1 MRKFWLPVL
10 MALLALGAFAR
21 GQKDAPVILESDGPQ
36 YVSPNH
42 DGIKDT
48 AVLGFTVKIKLRSL
62 AGYIPKYGIQV
73 IDKDGNVVNE
83 IEGKEQRDISG
94 IEAIG
99 RDYEFFEMRRE
110 IMWDLRGT
118 DGELVPDGEYVVR
131 VWVEDAN
138 RNRSELDIEKFI
150 VDTVAPTVELAFKD
164 GADSLWFSPK
174 GQRKTAEILVNGA
187 EEALWVLQIVDE
199 EDEPVVTKRLSDSA
213 LEEFVWDGCDDNG
226 NFVADGNYAFK
237 VMGEDY
243 AGNKSEPALLAG
255 IRVDNRPTAVTASA
269 EFDGFSP
276 NGDGK
281 RDTLDVKLDY
291 KLSTD
296 FVSWSWRI
304 EKTENPEST
313 DAETAAGEGP
323 QPTMK
328 SGDVVEMDEEPAAV
342 SEEAAADNNSDETAV
357 DAPVAVSGGAE
368 AEPLTDIEEAEEAV
382 EEEPTAAESE
392 EIVALEEE
400 TAEEASVAVEE
411 EAIAGTETEAVSVEE
426 FNAPADPEVLP
437 LVITLNGKDENGN
450 VLEDGWYRFVF
461 SVEYKNGN
469 KEEAFLP
476 FLIDT
481 VAPTVE
487 LKSVANPFVKVE
499 PNSAKGEYF
508 ITLDAKDEG
517 TLEGWDMEILDDKD
531 SVLKMFAGEGD
542 PSRLITWNGEV
553 ADVNEET
560 GVYYIDFTVI
570 DKGGNET
577 IIRRPVVLDILLI
590 ERDGKYYLMVPN
602 IIFGAYQFELDS
614 YGEEQYQ
621 KNLESIDRVIDI
633 YKRYPT
639 YNLVLE
645 GHALNIYD
653 PQTQADENLEEEKIL
668 EPLTVNRAGEVQD
681 ALIERGFDFEKV
693 IVHTFGGK
701 NPIFSIS
708 DENEN
713 WKNRRVEFVMELKPI
728 EELIK
733 MVETETAAEA
743 VDEETAETEAAAEE
757 AVTAAEETESIE
769 AETAAEA
776 VADEET
782 AETEAA
788 AEETVTAAEETES
801 VEAETAAE
809 ATDEEI
815 AETETAA
822 EAVADEETVET
833 EAAVEE
839 TVTAAEE
846 TESAEAETA
855 AEAVADE
862 ETAENE
868 TAAEETVTAAEE
880 TESVEAETAAEAVA
894 DEETAENETAEIS
907 VDEAAAIGDE
917 VPAEPTDDGDLF

>member
-10 MALLALGAFAR
+10 MVLLALGAFAR

-213 LEEFVWDGCDDNG
+213 LKEFIWDGCDDNG

-342 SEEAAADNNSDETAV
+342 SEGAAADNNSDETAV

-368 AEPLTDIEEAEEAV
+368 AEPLTDIEEAEETV
-382 EEEPTAAESE
+382 EELTAAESE

-426 FNAPADPEVLP
+426 FNAPADLEVLP

-653 PQTQADENLEEEKIL
+653 PQTQTDENLEEEKIL

-693 IVHTFGGK
+693 IV
-701 NPIFSIS
+701 IFSIS

-733 MVETETAAEA
+733 MVE
-743 VDEETAETEAAAEE
+743 
-757 AVTAAEETESIE
+757 

-776 VADEET
+776 TDEET

-801 VEAETAAE
+801 VENEAAAEESVTAAEATESVEAETAAE
-809 ATDEEI
+809 AVTDEEI
-815 AETETAA
+815 SET
-822 EAVADEETVET
+822 
-833 EAAVEE
+833 
-839 TVTAAEE
+839 
-846 TESAEAETA
+846 ETA

-868 TAAEETVTAAEE
+868 AAAEETVTAAEE
-880 TESVEAETAAEAVA
+880 SESVEAETAAEAVA
-894 DEETAENETAEIS
+894 DEEIAETEAAEIS

>member
-1 MRKFWLPVL
+1 MRKMLPVF

-83 IEGKEQRDISG
+83 IEGKEKRDISG

-131 VWVEDAN
+131 VWVQDAN

-164 GADSLWFSPK
+164 GGDSVWFSPK
-174 GQRKTAEILVNGA
+174 GERKTAEILVNGA

-199 EDEPVVTKRLSDSA
+199 QDEPVVTKRLSDSA

-226 NFVADGNYAFK
+226 KFVADGNYAFK

-269 EFDGFSP
+269 GFEGFSP

-291 KLSTD
+291 QLNTD
-296 FVSWSWRI
+296 FVSWDWRI
-304 EKTENPEST
+304 EKAEMTEIEAEDSEA
-313 DAETAAGEGP
+313 DAAEGP

-328 SGDVVEMDEEPAAV
+328 SGDIVKMDGEAETG
-342 SEEAAADNNSDETAV
+342 AAAEETAV
-357 DAPVAVSGGAE
+357 DGASDETVGAPVAVSGGE
-368 AEPLTDIEEAEEAV
+368 EPEPSAVIEEEEEEPVEEAAAAGNGETVDDGGEAASGTPEEAV
-382 EEEPTAAESE
+382 TAEEEPTA
-392 EIVALEEE
+392 
-400 TAEEASVAVEE
+400 EEAGD
-411 EAIAGTETEAVSVEE
+411 GTVSVEE
-426 FNAPADPEVLP
+426 FNAPADPEMLP
-437 LVITLNGKDENGN
+437 SVITLNGKDENGG

-469 KEEAFLP
+469 KEEASLP

-517 TLEGWDMEILDDKD
+517 MLEGWDMEILDDKD

-553 ADVNEET
+553 SDVSEES

-577 IIRRPVVLDILLI
+577 VIRRPVVLDILLI

-653 PQTQADENLEEEKIL
+653 PQTQAAENLEEEKIL

-733 MVETETAAEA
+733 MVE
-743 VDEETAETEAAAEE
+743 
-757 AVTAAEETESIE
+757 S
-769 AETAAEA
+769 
-776 VADEET
+776 
-782 AETEAA
+782 
-788 AEETVTAAEETES
+788 
-801 VEAETAAE
+801 
-809 ATDEEI
+809 
-815 AETETAA
+815 ETAA

-846 TESAEAETA
+846 TEAAEAESVAETTGDEAVAAESEVADAKAVTA
-855 AEAVADE
+855 AEGTEAAEAESVAETVGDEAVA
-862 ETAENE
+862 AESE
-868 TAAEETVTAAEE
+868 AAAAETVTAAEE
-880 TESVEAETAAEAVA
+880 TEAAETAGDEAVA
-894 DEETAENETAEIS
+894 AES
-907 VDEAAAIGDE
+907 EAAAEVSDGEAAVTGDE

>member
-1 MRKFWLPVL
+1 MRKMLPVF

-83 IEGKEQRDISG
+83 IEGKEKRDISG

-131 VWVEDAN
+131 VWVQDAN

-164 GADSLWFSPK
+164 GGDSVWFSPK
-174 GQRKTAEILVNGA
+174 GERKTAEILVNGA

-199 EDEPVVTKRLSDSA
+199 QDEPVVTKRLSDSA

-226 NFVADGNYAFK
+226 KFVADGNYAFK

-269 EFDGFSP
+269 GFEGFSP

-291 KLSTD
+291 QLNTD
-296 FVSWSWRI
+296 FVSWDWRI
-304 EKTENPEST
+304 EKAEMTEIEAEDSEA
-313 DAETAAGEGP
+313 DAAEGP

-328 SGDVVEMDEEPAAV
+328 SGDIVKMDGEAETG
-342 SEEAAADNNSDETAV
+342 AAAEETAV
-357 DAPVAVSGGAE
+357 DGASDETVGAPVAVSGGE
-368 AEPLTDIEEAEEAV
+368 EPEPSAVIEEEEEEPVEEAAAAGNGETVDDGGEAASETPEEAV
-382 EEEPTAAESE
+382 TAEEEPTA
-392 EIVALEEE
+392 
-400 TAEEASVAVEE
+400 EEAGD
-411 EAIAGTETEAVSVEE
+411 GTVSVEE
-426 FNAPADPEVLP
+426 FNAPADPEMLP
-437 LVITLNGKDENGN
+437 SVITLNGKDENGG

-469 KEEAFLP
+469 KEEASLP

-517 TLEGWDMEILDDKD
+517 MLEGWDMEILDDKD

-553 ADVNEET
+553 SDVSEES

-577 IIRRPVVLDILLI
+577 VIRRPVVLDILLI

-653 PQTQADENLEEEKIL
+653 PQTQAAENLEEEKIL

-733 MVETETAAEA
+733 MVESETAAES
-743 VDEETAETEAAAEE
+743 AETEAAETAGDETAAAESEAADAE
-757 AVTAAEETESIE
+757 AVTAAEETE
-769 AETAAEA
+769 AAEA
-776 VADEET
+776 ESV
-782 AETEAA
+782 AETTGDEAVAAESEAA
-788 AEETVTAAEETES
+788 AEVS
-801 VEAETAAE
+801 
-809 ATDEEI
+809 DG
-815 AETETAA
+815 
-822 EAVADEETVET
+822 
-833 EAAVEE
+833 EAAV
-839 TVTAAEE
+839 T
-846 TESAEAETA
+846 
-855 AEAVADE
+855 
-862 ETAENE
+862 
-868 TAAEETVTAAEE
+868 
-880 TESVEAETAAEAVA
+880 
-894 DEETAENETAEIS
+894 
-907 VDEAAAIGDE
+907 GDE
-917 VPAEPTDDGDLF
+917 VLAEPTDDGDLF

>member
-1 MRKFWLPVL
+1 MRKMLPVF

-83 IEGKEQRDISG
+83 IEGKEKRDISG

-131 VWVEDAN
+131 VWVQDAN

-164 GADSLWFSPK
+164 GGDSVWFSPK
-174 GQRKTAEILVNGA
+174 GERKTAEILVNGA

-199 EDEPVVTKRLSDSA
+199 QDEPVVTKRLSDSA

-226 NFVADGNYAFK
+226 KFVADGNYAFK

-269 EFDGFSP
+269 GFEGFSP

-291 KLSTD
+291 QLNTD
-296 FVSWSWRI
+296 FVSWDWRI
-304 EKTENPEST
+304 EKAEMTEIEAEDSEA
-313 DAETAAGEGP
+313 DAAEGP

-328 SGDVVEMDEEPAAV
+328 SGDIVKMDGEAETG
-342 SEEAAADNNSDETAV
+342 AAAEETAV
-357 DAPVAVSGGAE
+357 DGASDETVGAPVAVSGGE
-368 AEPLTDIEEAEEAV
+368 EPEPSAVIEEEEEEPVEKAAAAGNGETVDDGGEAASGTPEEAV
-382 EEEPTAAESE
+382 TAEEEPTA
-392 EIVALEEE
+392 
-400 TAEEASVAVEE
+400 EEAGD
-411 EAIAGTETEAVSVEE
+411 GTVSVEE
-426 FNAPADPEVLP
+426 FNAPADPEMLP
-437 LVITLNGKDENGN
+437 SVITLNGKDENGG

-469 KEEAFLP
+469 KEEASLP

-517 TLEGWDMEILDDKD
+517 MLEGWDMEILDDKD

-553 ADVNEET
+553 SDVSEES

-577 IIRRPVVLDILLI
+577 VIRRPVVLDILLI

-653 PQTQADENLEEEKIL
+653 PQTQAAENLEEEKIL

-733 MVETETAAEA
+733 MVESETAVES
-743 VDEETAETEAAAEE
+743 AETEAAETAGDETAAAESEAADAE
-757 AVTAAEETESIE
+757 AVTAAEETEAAE
-769 AETAAEA
+769 AESVAETTGDEAVAAESETAAE
-776 VADEET
+776 VSDG
-782 AETEAA
+782 
-788 AEETVTAAEETES
+788 
-801 VEAETAAE
+801 
-809 ATDEEI
+809 
-815 AETETAA
+815 
-822 EAVADEETVET
+822 
-833 EAAVEE
+833 EAAV
-839 TVTAAEE
+839 T
-846 TESAEAETA
+846 
-855 AEAVADE
+855 
-862 ETAENE
+862 
-868 TAAEETVTAAEE
+868 
-880 TESVEAETAAEAVA
+880 
-894 DEETAENETAEIS
+894 
-907 VDEAAAIGDE
+907 GDE

>member
-187 EEALWVLQIVDE
+187 EEAIWVLQIVDE

-213 LEEFVWDGCDDNG
+213 LEEFIWDGCDDNG

>member
-1 MRKFWLPVL
+1 MRKFWLPFL

-213 LEEFVWDGCDDNG
+213 LEEFIWDGCDDNG

-342 SEEAAADNNSDETAV
+342 SEGAAADNNSDETAV

-368 AEPLTDIEEAEEAV
+368 AEPLTDIEEAEETV
-382 EEEPTAAESE
+382 EELTAAESE

-426 FNAPADPEVLP
+426 FNAPADLEVLP

-653 PQTQADENLEEEKIL
+653 PQTQTDENLEEEKIL

-733 MVETETAAEA
+733 MVE
-743 VDEETAETEAAAEE
+743 
-757 AVTAAEETESIE
+757 

-776 VADEET
+776 TDEET

-801 VEAETAAE
+801 VETEADAE
-809 ATDEEI
+809 AVADEEI
-815 AETETAA
+815 AETEAA
-822 EAVADEETVET
+822 A
-833 EAAVEE
+833 EE

-855 AEAVADE
+855 AEATDE
-862 ETAENE
+862 ETAE
-868 TAAEETVTAAEE
+868 
-880 TESVEAETAAEAVA
+880 TEA
-894 DEETAENETAEIS
+894 AEIS

>member
-1 MRKFWLPVL
+1 MRKMLPVF

-83 IEGKEQRDISG
+83 IEGKEKRDISG

-131 VWVEDAN
+131 VWVQDAN

-164 GADSLWFSPK
+164 GGDSVWFSPK
-174 GQRKTAEILVNGA
+174 GERKTAEILVNGA

-199 EDEPVVTKRLSDSA
+199 QDEPVVTKRLSDSA

-226 NFVADGNYAFK
+226 KFVADGNYAFK

-269 EFDGFSP
+269 GFEGFSP

-291 KLSTD
+291 QLNTD
-296 FVSWSWRI
+296 FVSWDWRI
-304 EKTENPEST
+304 EKAEMTEIE
-313 DAETAAGEGP
+313 AEDSEADVAEGP

-328 SGDVVEMDEEPAAV
+328 SGDIVEMDGEAETG
-342 SEEAAADNNSDETAV
+342 AAAEETAV
-357 DAPVAVSGGAE
+357 DGASDETVGAPVAVSGGE
-368 AEPLTDIEEAEEAV
+368 EPEPSAVIEEEEEETVEEEAAAAGTPEEAV
-382 EEEPTAAESE
+382 TAEEEPTA
-392 EIVALEEE
+392 
-400 TAEEASVAVEE
+400 EEAGD
-411 EAIAGTETEAVSVEE
+411 GTVSVEE
-426 FNAPADPEVLP
+426 FNAPADPEMLP
-437 LVITLNGKDENGN
+437 SVITLNGKDENGG

-469 KEEAFLP
+469 KEEASLP

-517 TLEGWDMEILDDKD
+517 MLEGWDMEILDDKD

-553 ADVNEET
+553 SDVSEES

-577 IIRRPVVLDILLI
+577 VIRRPVVLDILLI

-653 PQTQADENLEEEKIL
+653 PQTQAAENLEEEKIL

-733 MVETETAAEA
+733 MVESETAAENAEALTAAEETEAAEDEAVAETESVAETAGDEAVAAETEAAAEETVTAAEETESVEAETAAEA

-757 AVTAAEETESIE
+757 AVTAAEETESAE
-769 AETAAEA
+769 AETDAEA
-776 VADEET
+776 ADEET

-788 AEETVTAAEETES
+788 AEVS
-801 VEAETAAE
+801 
-809 ATDEEI
+809 DSG
-815 AETETAA
+815 
-822 EAVADEETVET
+822 
-833 EAAVEE
+833 EAAV
-839 TVTAAEE
+839 
-846 TESAEAETA
+846 
-855 AEAVADE
+855 
-862 ETAENE
+862 
-868 TAAEETVTAAEE
+868 
-880 TESVEAETAAEAVA
+880 
-894 DEETAENETAEIS
+894 
-907 VDEAAAIGDE
+907 IGDE

>member
-1 MRKFWLPVL
+1 MRKFWLPFL

-213 LEEFVWDGCDDNG
+213 LEEFIWDGCDDNG

-328 SGDVVEMDEEPAAV
+328 SGDVVEMDEELAAV

-382 EEEPTAAESE
+382 EEPTAAESE

-426 FNAPADPEVLP
+426 FNAPADLEVLP

-733 MVETETAAEA
+733 MVETK
-743 VDEETAETEAAAEE
+743 
-757 AVTAAEETESIE
+757 
-769 AETAAEA
+769 TAAEA

-809 ATDEEI
+809 AVDEEI
-815 AETETAA
+815 AETEAAAEETVTAA
-822 EAVADEETVET
+822 EETESIEAETDAEAADEETAETEAAAEETVTAAEESESAEAETVAEVVADEETVET
-833 EAAVEE
+833 EAAAEE

-846 TESAEAETA
+846 TESAETETA
-855 AEAVADE
+855 AEAADE
-862 ETAENE
+862 ETAE
-868 TAAEETVTAAEE
+868 
-880 TESVEAETAAEAVA
+880 TEA
-894 DEETAENETAEIS
+894 AEIS

>member
-1 MRKFWLPVL
+1 MRKMLPVF

-83 IEGKEQRDISG
+83 IEGKEKRDISG

-131 VWVEDAN
+131 VWVQDAN

-164 GADSLWFSPK
+164 GGDSVWFSPK
-174 GQRKTAEILVNGA
+174 GERKTAEILVNGA

-199 EDEPVVTKRLSDSA
+199 QDEPVVTKRLSDSA

-226 NFVADGNYAFK
+226 KFVADGNYAFK

-269 EFDGFSP
+269 GFEGFSP

-291 KLSTD
+291 QLNTD
-296 FVSWSWRI
+296 FVSWDWRI
-304 EKTENPEST
+304 EKAEMTEIE
-313 DAETAAGEGP
+313 AEDSEADVAEGP

-328 SGDVVEMDEEPAAV
+328 SGDIVEMDGEAETG
-342 SEEAAADNNSDETAV
+342 AAAEETAV
-357 DAPVAVSGGAE
+357 DGASDETVGAPVAVSGGE
-368 AEPLTDIEEAEEAV
+368 EPEPSAVIEEEEEETVEEEAAAAGTPEEAV
-382 EEEPTAAESE
+382 TAEEEPTA
-392 EIVALEEE
+392 
-400 TAEEASVAVEE
+400 EEAGD
-411 EAIAGTETEAVSVEE
+411 GTVSVEE
-426 FNAPADPEVLP
+426 FNAPADPEMLP
-437 LVITLNGKDENGN
+437 SVITLNGKDENGG

-469 KEEAFLP
+469 KEEASLP

-517 TLEGWDMEILDDKD
+517 MLEGWDMEILDDKD

-553 ADVNEET
+553 SDVSEES

-577 IIRRPVVLDILLI
+577 VIRRPVVLDILLI

-653 PQTQADENLEEEKIL
+653 PQTQAAENLEEEKIL

-693 IVHTFGGK
+693 IVH
-701 NPIFSIS
+701 
-708 DENEN
+708 
-713 WKNRRVEFVMELKPI
+713 FVMELKPI

-733 MVETETAAEA
+733 MVETETAETEAAAEETVTAAEETESVEAETAAEA

-757 AVTAAEETESIE
+757 AVTAAEETESVE

-776 VADEET
+776 ADEET

-788 AEETVTAAEETES
+788 AEEA
-801 VEAETAAE
+801 
-809 ATDEEI
+809 
-815 AETETAA
+815 
-822 EAVADEETVET
+822 
-833 EAAVEE
+833 
-839 TVTAAEE
+839 VTAAEE
-846 TESAEAETA
+846 TESAEAETD
-855 AEAVADE
+855 AEAADE
-862 ETAENE
+862 ETAE
-868 TAAEETVTAAEE
+868 T
-880 TESVEAETAAEAVA
+880 
-894 DEETAENETAEIS
+894 
-907 VDEAAAIGDE
+907 EAAAEVSDSGEAAVTGDE

>member
-1 MRKFWLPVL
+1 MRKMLPVF

-83 IEGKEQRDISG
+83 IEGKEKRDISG

-131 VWVEDAN
+131 VWVQDAN

-164 GADSLWFSPK
+164 GGDSVWFSPK
-174 GQRKTAEILVNGA
+174 GERKTAEILVNGA

-199 EDEPVVTKRLSDSA
+199 QDEPVVTKRLSDSA

-226 NFVADGNYAFK
+226 KFVADGNYAFK

-269 EFDGFSP
+269 GFEGFSP

-291 KLSTD
+291 QLNTD
-296 FVSWSWRI
+296 FVSWDWRI
-304 EKTENPEST
+304 EKAEMTEIEAEDSEA
-313 DAETAAGEGP
+313 DAAEGP

-328 SGDVVEMDEEPAAV
+328 SGDIVEMDGEAEIG
-342 SEEAAADNNSDETAV
+342 AAAEETAV
-357 DAPVAVSGGAE
+357 DGASDETVGAPVAVSGGE
-368 AEPLTDIEEAEEAV
+368 EPEPSAVIEEE
-382 EEEPTAAESE
+382 
-392 EIVALEEE
+392 EEE
-400 TAEEASVAVEE
+400 TVEE
-411 EAIAGTETEAVSVEE
+411 EAAAAGNGETVDDGGEAAAGTPEEAGDGTVSVEE
-426 FNAPADPEVLP
+426 FNAPADPEMLP
-437 LVITLNGKDENGN
+437 SVITLNGKDENGG

-469 KEEAFLP
+469 KEEASLP

-517 TLEGWDMEILDDKD
+517 MLEGWDMEILDDKD

-553 ADVNEET
+553 SDVSEES

-577 IIRRPVVLDILLI
+577 VIRRPVVLDILLI

-653 PQTQADENLEEEKIL
+653 PQTQAAENLEEEKIL

-733 MVETETAAEA
+733 MVESETAAENAEALTAAEETEAAEDEAVAETESVAETAGDEAVAAETEAAAEETVTAAEETESVEAETAAEA

-757 AVTAAEETESIE
+757 AVTAAEETESAE
-769 AETAAEA
+769 AETDAEA
-776 VADEET
+776 ADEET

-788 AEETVTAAEETES
+788 AEVS
-801 VEAETAAE
+801 
-809 ATDEEI
+809 DSG
-815 AETETAA
+815 
-822 EAVADEETVET
+822 
-833 EAAVEE
+833 EAAV
-839 TVTAAEE
+839 T
-846 TESAEAETA
+846 
-855 AEAVADE
+855 
-862 ETAENE
+862 
-868 TAAEETVTAAEE
+868 
-880 TESVEAETAAEAVA
+880 
-894 DEETAENETAEIS
+894 
-907 VDEAAAIGDE
+907 GDE

>member
-1 MRKFWLPVL
+1 MRKFWLPFL

-213 LEEFVWDGCDDNG
+213 LEEFIWDGCDDNG

-328 SGDVVEMDEEPAAV
+328 SGDVVEMDEEPAAG
-342 SEEAAADNNSDETAV
+342 SEEVAADNNSDETAV

-382 EEEPTAAESE
+382 EEPTAAESE

-437 LVITLNGKDENGN
+437 SVITLNGKDENGN

-461 SVEYKNGN
+461 SIEYKNGN

-653 PQTQADENLEEEKIL
+653 PQTQAAENLEEEKIL

-743 VDEETAETEAAAEE
+743 
-757 AVTAAEETESIE
+757 
-769 AETAAEA
+769 
-776 VADEET
+776 ADEET
-782 AETEAA
+782 AETETA
-788 AEETVTAAEETES
+788 AEETVTAAEESESVENEAAAEESVTAAEATES

-809 ATDEEI
+809 AVTDEEI
-815 AETETAA
+815 SET
-822 EAVADEETVET
+822 
-833 EAAVEE
+833 
-839 TVTAAEE
+839 
-846 TESAEAETA
+846 ETA

-868 TAAEETVTAAEE
+868 AAAEETVTAAEE
-880 TESVEAETAAEAVA
+880 SESVEAETAAEAVA
-894 DEETAENETAEIS
+894 DEEIAETEAAEIS

>member
-1 MRKFWLPVL
+1 MRKFWLPFL

-368 AEPLTDIEEAEEAV
+368 AESLTDIEEAEEAV

-426 FNAPADPEVLP
+426 FNAPADLEVLP

-653 PQTQADENLEEEKIL
+653 PQTQAAENLEEEKIL

-743 VDEETAETEAAAEE
+743 
-757 AVTAAEETESIE
+757 
-769 AETAAEA
+769 
-776 VADEET
+776 ADEET

-809 ATDEEI
+809 A
-815 AETETAA
+815 
-822 EAVADEETVET
+822 ADEETAET

-855 AEAVADE
+855 AEAADE
-862 ETAENE
+862 ETAETE
-868 TAAEETVTAAEE
+868 AAVEETVTAAEE
-880 TESVEAETAAEAVA
+880 TESAETETAAEAA
-894 DEETAENETAEIS
+894 DEETAETEAAEIS

>member
-1 MRKFWLPVL
+1 MRKMLPVF

-83 IEGKEQRDISG
+83 IEGKEKRDISG

-131 VWVEDAN
+131 VWVQDAN

-164 GADSLWFSPK
+164 GGDSVWFSPK
-174 GQRKTAEILVNGA
+174 GERKTAEILVNGA

-199 EDEPVVTKRLSDSA
+199 QDEPVVTKRLSDSA

-226 NFVADGNYAFK
+226 KFVADGNYAFK

-269 EFDGFSP
+269 GFEGFSP

-291 KLSTD
+291 QLNTD
-296 FVSWSWRI
+296 FVSWDWRI
-304 EKTENPEST
+304 EKAEMTEIEAEDSEA
-313 DAETAAGEGP
+313 DAAEGP

-328 SGDVVEMDEEPAAV
+328 SGDIVKMDGEAETG
-342 SEEAAADNNSDETAV
+342 AAAEETAV
-357 DAPVAVSGGAE
+357 DGASDETVGAPVAVSGGE
-368 AEPLTDIEEAEEAV
+368 EPEPSAVIEEEEEEPVEKAAAAGNGETVDDGGEAASGTPEEAV
-382 EEEPTAAESE
+382 TAEEEPTA
-392 EIVALEEE
+392 
-400 TAEEASVAVEE
+400 EEAGD
-411 EAIAGTETEAVSVEE
+411 GTVSVEE
-426 FNAPADPEVLP
+426 FNAPADPEMLP
-437 LVITLNGKDENGN
+437 SVITLNGKDETGG

-469 KEEAFLP
+469 KEEASLP

-517 TLEGWDMEILDDKD
+517 MLEGWDMEILDDKD

-553 ADVNEET
+553 SDVSEES

-577 IIRRPVVLDILLI
+577 VIRRPVVLDILLI

-653 PQTQADENLEEEKIL
+653 PQTQAAENLEEEKIL

-733 MVETETAAEA
+733 MVESETAVES
-743 VDEETAETEAAAEE
+743 AETEAAETAGDETAAAESEAADAE
-757 AVTAAEETESIE
+757 AVTAAEETEAAE
-769 AETAAEA
+769 AESVAETTGDEAVAAESETAAE
-776 VADEET
+776 VSDG
-782 AETEAA
+782 
-788 AEETVTAAEETES
+788 
-801 VEAETAAE
+801 
-809 ATDEEI
+809 
-815 AETETAA
+815 
-822 EAVADEETVET
+822 
-833 EAAVEE
+833 EAAV
-839 TVTAAEE
+839 T
-846 TESAEAETA
+846 
-855 AEAVADE
+855 
-862 ETAENE
+862 
-868 TAAEETVTAAEE
+868 
-880 TESVEAETAAEAVA
+880 
-894 DEETAENETAEIS
+894 
-907 VDEAAAIGDE
+907 GDE

>member
-10 MALLALGAFAR
+10 MVLLALGAFAR

-150 VDTVAPTVELAFKD
+150 VDTVAPTVKLAFKD

-213 LEEFVWDGCDDNG
+213 LEEFIWDGCDDNG

-368 AEPLTDIEEAEEAV
+368 AESLTDIEEAEETV
-382 EEEPTAAESE
+382 EEPTAAESE

-426 FNAPADPEVLP
+426 FNAPADLEVLP

-653 PQTQADENLEEEKIL
+653 PQTQAAENLEEEKIL

-733 MVETETAAEA
+733 MVETEAA
-743 VDEETAETEAAAEE
+743 V
-757 AVTAAEETESIE
+757 
-769 AETAAEA
+769 
-776 VADEET
+776 
-782 AETEAA
+782 
-788 AEETVTAAEETES
+788 EETVTAAEETES
-801 VEAETAAE
+801 AEAETAAE
-809 ATDEEI
+809 A
-815 AETETAA
+815 
-822 EAVADEETVET
+822 VDEETVET

-855 AEAVADE
+855 TEAADE
-862 ETAENE
+862 ET
-868 TAAEETVTAAEE
+868 VE
-880 TESVEAETAAEAVA
+880 TEA
-894 DEETAENETAEIS
+894 AEIS

>member
-10 MALLALGAFAR
+10 MVLLALGAFAR

-213 LEEFVWDGCDDNG
+213 LEEFIWDGCDDNG

-368 AEPLTDIEEAEEAV
+368 AEPLTDIEEAEETV
-382 EEEPTAAESE
+382 EEPTAAESE
-392 EIVALEEE
+392 AIVSLEEE

-426 FNAPADPEVLP
+426 FNAPADLEVLP

-653 PQTQADENLEEEKIL
+653 PQTQAAENLEEEKIL

-743 VDEETAETEAAAEE
+743 
-757 AVTAAEETESIE
+757 
-769 AETAAEA
+769 
-776 VADEET
+776 ADEET

-809 ATDEEI
+809 AADEET
-815 AETETAA
+815 AETEAAAEETVTAAEETESVETEADA

-855 AEAVADE
+855 AEAVDE
-862 ETAENE
+862 ETAETE
-868 TAAEETVTAAEE
+868 AAAEETVTAAEE
-880 TESVEAETAAEAVA
+880 TESAEAETAAEVVA
-894 DEETAENETAEIS
+894 DEETAENEAAEIS

>member
-1 MRKFWLPVL
+1 MRKFWLPFL

-213 LEEFVWDGCDDNG
+213 LEEFIWDGCDDNG

-368 AEPLTDIEEAEEAV
+368 AEPLTDIEEAEETV
-382 EEEPTAAESE
+382 EEPTAAESE
-392 EIVALEEE
+392 EIVSLEEE

-426 FNAPADPEVLP
+426 FNAPADLEVLP

-743 VDEETAETEAAAEE
+743 VDEE
-757 AVTAAEETESIE
+757 I
-769 AETAAEA
+769 
-776 VADEET
+776 

-801 VEAETAAE
+801 
-809 ATDEEI
+809 
-815 AETETAA
+815 AETETTA
-822 EAVADEETVET
+822 EA
-833 EAAVEE
+833 
-839 TVTAAEE
+839 
-846 TESAEAETA
+846 
-855 AEAVADE
+855 ADE

-880 TESVEAETAAEAVA
+880 TESVETETDAEAADEETAETEAAAEETVTAAEETESAEAETTAEAA
-894 DEETAENETAEIS
+894 DEETAENEAAAEETESAEAETDAEAADEETAETEAAEIS

>member
-1 MRKFWLPVL
+1 MRKFWLPFL

-213 LEEFVWDGCDDNG
+213 LEEFIWDGCDDNG

-368 AEPLTDIEEAEEAV
+368 AEPLTDIEEAEETV
-382 EEEPTAAESE
+382 EEPTAAESE
-392 EIVALEEE
+392 EIVSLEEE

-426 FNAPADPEVLP
+426 FNAPADLEVLP

-517 TLEGWDMEILDDKD
+517 MLEGWDMEILDDKD

-653 PQTQADENLEEEKIL
+653 PQTQAAENLEEEKIL

-743 VDEETAETEAAAEE
+743 
-757 AVTAAEETESIE
+757 
-769 AETAAEA
+769 
-776 VADEET
+776 ADEEI

-788 AEETVTAAEETES
+788 AEETVTAAE
-801 VEAETAAE
+801 A
-809 ATDEEI
+809 
-815 AETETAA
+815 
-822 EAVADEETVET
+822 
-833 EAAVEE
+833 
-839 TVTAAEE
+839 

-855 AEAVADE
+855 AEVVADE
-862 ETAENE
+862 EIAETE
-868 TAAEETVTAAEE
+868 AAAEETVTAAEE

-894 DEETAENETAEIS
+894 DEETAENEAAAEETVTAAEETESVETETAAEAVDEETAETEAAEIS

>member
-1 MRKFWLPVL
+1 MRKMLPVF

-83 IEGKEQRDISG
+83 IEGKEKRDISG

-131 VWVEDAN
+131 VWVQDAN

-164 GADSLWFSPK
+164 GGDSVWFSPK
-174 GQRKTAEILVNGA
+174 GERKTAEILVNGA

-199 EDEPVVTKRLSDSA
+199 QDEPVVTKRLSDSA

-226 NFVADGNYAFK
+226 KFVADGNYAFK

-269 EFDGFSP
+269 GFEGFSP

-291 KLSTD
+291 QLNTD
-296 FVSWSWRI
+296 FVSWDWRI
-304 EKTENPEST
+304 EKAEMTEIEAEDSEA
-313 DAETAAGEGP
+313 DAAEGP

-328 SGDVVEMDEEPAAV
+328 SGDIVKMDGEAETG
-342 SEEAAADNNSDETAV
+342 AAAEETAV
-357 DAPVAVSGGAE
+357 DGASDETVGAPVAVSGGE
-368 AEPLTDIEEAEEAV
+368 EPEPSAVIEEEEEEPVEEAAAAGNGETVDDGGEAASGTPEEAV
-382 EEEPTAAESE
+382 TAEEEPTA
-392 EIVALEEE
+392 
-400 TAEEASVAVEE
+400 EEAGD
-411 EAIAGTETEAVSVEE
+411 GTVSVEE
-426 FNAPADPEVLP
+426 FNAPADPEMLP
-437 LVITLNGKDENGN
+437 SVITLNGKDENGG

-469 KEEAFLP
+469 KEEASLP

-517 TLEGWDMEILDDKD
+517 MLEGWDMEILDDKD

-553 ADVNEET
+553 SDVSEES

-577 IIRRPVVLDILLI
+577 VIRRPVVLDILLI

-653 PQTQADENLEEEKIL
+653 PQTQAAENLEEEKIL

-733 MVETETAAEA
+733 MVE
-743 VDEETAETEAAAEE
+743 
-757 AVTAAEETESIE
+757 S
-769 AETAAEA
+769 
-776 VADEET
+776 
-782 AETEAA
+782 
-788 AEETVTAAEETES
+788 
-801 VEAETAAE
+801 
-809 ATDEEI
+809 
-815 AETETAA
+815 ETAA

-846 TESAEAETA
+846 TEAAEAESVAETTGD
-855 AEAVADE
+855 EAVA
-862 ETAENE
+862 AE
-868 TAAEETVTAAEE
+868 
-880 TESVEAETAAEAVA
+880 S
-894 DEETAENETAEIS
+894 
-907 VDEAAAIGDE
+907 EAAAEVSDGEAAVTGDE

>member
-1 MRKFWLPVL
+1 MRKMLPVF

-83 IEGKEQRDISG
+83 IEGKEKRDISG

-131 VWVEDAN
+131 VWVQDAN

-164 GADSLWFSPK
+164 GGDSVWFSPK
-174 GQRKTAEILVNGA
+174 GERKTAEILVNGA

-199 EDEPVVTKRLSDSA
+199 QDEPVVTKRLSDSA

-226 NFVADGNYAFK
+226 KFVADGNYAFK

-269 EFDGFSP
+269 GFEGFSP

-291 KLSTD
+291 QLNTD
-296 FVSWSWRI
+296 FVSWDWRI
-304 EKTENPEST
+304 EKAEMTEIEAEDSEA
-313 DAETAAGEGP
+313 DAAEGP

-328 SGDVVEMDEEPAAV
+328 SGDIVEMDGEAEIG
-342 SEEAAADNNSDETAV
+342 AAAEETAV
-357 DAPVAVSGGAE
+357 DGASDETVGAPVAVSGGE
-368 AEPLTDIEEAEEAV
+368 EPEPSAVIEEE
-382 EEEPTAAESE
+382 
-392 EIVALEEE
+392 EEE
-400 TAEEASVAVEE
+400 TVEE
-411 EAIAGTETEAVSVEE
+411 EAAAAGNGETVDDGGEAAAGTPEEAGDGTVSVEE
-426 FNAPADPEVLP
+426 FNAPADPEMLP
-437 LVITLNGKDENGN
+437 SVITLNGKDENGG

-469 KEEAFLP
+469 KEEASLP

-517 TLEGWDMEILDDKD
+517 MLEGWDMEILDDKD

-553 ADVNEET
+553 SDVGEES

-577 IIRRPVVLDILLI
+577 VIRRPVVLDILLI

-653 PQTQADENLEEEKIL
+653 PQTQAAENLEEEKIL

-733 MVETETAAEA
+733 MVESETAAENAEALTAAEETEAAEDEAVAETESVAETAGDEAVAAETEAAAEETVTAAEETESVEAETAAEA

-757 AVTAAEETESIE
+757 AVTAAEETESAE
-769 AETAAEA
+769 AETDAEA
-776 VADEET
+776 ADEET

-788 AEETVTAAEETES
+788 AEVS
-801 VEAETAAE
+801 
-809 ATDEEI
+809 DSG
-815 AETETAA
+815 
-822 EAVADEETVET
+822 
-833 EAAVEE
+833 EAAV
-839 TVTAAEE
+839 T
-846 TESAEAETA
+846 
-855 AEAVADE
+855 
-862 ETAENE
+862 
-868 TAAEETVTAAEE
+868 
-880 TESVEAETAAEAVA
+880 
-894 DEETAENETAEIS
+894 
-907 VDEAAAIGDE
+907 GDE

>member
-1 MRKFWLPVL
+1 MRKMLPVF

-83 IEGKEQRDISG
+83 IEGKEKRDISG

-131 VWVEDAN
+131 VWVQDAN

-164 GADSLWFSPK
+164 GGDSVWFSPK
-174 GQRKTAEILVNGA
+174 GERKTAEILVNGA

-199 EDEPVVTKRLSDSA
+199 QDEPVVTKRLSDSA

-226 NFVADGNYAFK
+226 KFVADGNYAFK

-269 EFDGFSP
+269 GFEGFSP

-291 KLSTD
+291 QLNTD
-296 FVSWSWRI
+296 FVSWDWRI
-304 EKTENPEST
+304 EKAEMTEIEAEDSEA
-313 DAETAAGEGP
+313 DAAEGP

-328 SGDVVEMDEEPAAV
+328 SGDIVEMDGEAETG
-342 SEEAAADNNSDETAV
+342 AAAEETAV
-357 DAPVAVSGGAE
+357 DGASDETVGAPVAVSGGE
-368 AEPLTDIEEAEEAV
+368 EPEPSAVIEEEEEETVEEEAAAAGTPEEAV
-382 EEEPTAAESE
+382 TAEEEPTA
-392 EIVALEEE
+392 EE
-400 TAEEASVAVEE
+400 TGD
-411 EAIAGTETEAVSVEE
+411 GTVSVEE
-426 FNAPADPEVLP
+426 FNAPADPEMLP
-437 LVITLNGKDENGN
+437 SVITLNGKDENGG

-469 KEEAFLP
+469 KEEASLP

-517 TLEGWDMEILDDKD
+517 MLEGWDMEILDDKD

-553 ADVNEET
+553 SDVSEES

-577 IIRRPVVLDILLI
+577 VIRRPVVLDILLI

-653 PQTQADENLEEEKIL
+653 PQTQAAENLEEEKIL

-681 ALIERGFDFEKV
+681 VLIERGFDFEKV

-733 MVETETAAEA
+733 MVESETAAEN
-743 VDEETAETEAAAEE
+743 AEAL
-757 AVTAAEETESIE
+757 TAAEETEAAEDEAVAETESV
-769 AETAAEA
+769 AETAGDEA
-776 VADEET
+776 VAAESEAAAGETLTAAEEAEAAEDESVAET
-782 AETEAA
+782 AGDEAAAAESEAA
-788 AEETVTAAEETES
+788 AEVS
-801 VEAETAAE
+801 
-809 ATDEEI
+809 DSG
-815 AETETAA
+815 
-822 EAVADEETVET
+822 
-833 EAAVEE
+833 EAAV
-839 TVTAAEE
+839 T
-846 TESAEAETA
+846 
-855 AEAVADE
+855 
-862 ETAENE
+862 
-868 TAAEETVTAAEE
+868 
-880 TESVEAETAAEAVA
+880 
-894 DEETAENETAEIS
+894 
-907 VDEAAAIGDE
+907 GDE

>member
-1 MRKFWLPVL
+1 MRKMLPVF

-83 IEGKEQRDISG
+83 IEGKEKRDISG

-131 VWVEDAN
+131 VWVQDAN

-164 GADSLWFSPK
+164 GGDSVWFSPK
-174 GQRKTAEILVNGA
+174 GERKTTEILVNGA

-199 EDEPVVTKRLSDSA
+199 QDEPVVTKRLSDSA

-226 NFVADGNYAFK
+226 KFVADGNYAFK

-269 EFDGFSP
+269 GFEGFSP

-281 RDTLDVKLDY
+281 RDTLDVKLDCQ
-291 KLSTD
+291 LNTD
-296 FVSWSWRI
+296 FVSWDWRI
-304 EKTENPEST
+304 EKAEMTEIEAEDSEA
-313 DAETAAGEGP
+313 DAAEGP

-328 SGDVVEMDEEPAAV
+328 SGDIVKMDGEAETG
-342 SEEAAADNNSDETAV
+342 AAAEETAV
-357 DAPVAVSGGAE
+357 DGASDETVGAPVAVSGGE
-368 AEPLTDIEEAEEAV
+368 EPEPSAVIEEEEEEPVEEAAAAGNGETV
-382 EEEPTAAESE
+382 DDGGEAASGTPEEVVTAEEEPTA
-392 EIVALEEE
+392 
-400 TAEEASVAVEE
+400 EEAGD
-411 EAIAGTETEAVSVEE
+411 GTVSVEE
-426 FNAPADPEVLP
+426 FNAPADPEMLP
-437 LVITLNGKDENGN
+437 SVITLNGKDENGG

-469 KEEAFLP
+469 KEEASLP

-517 TLEGWDMEILDDKD
+517 MLEGWDMEILDDKD

-553 ADVNEET
+553 SDVSEES

-577 IIRRPVVLDILLI
+577 VIRRPVVLDILLI

-653 PQTQADENLEEEKIL
+653 PQTQAAENLEEEKIL

-713 WKNRRVEFVMELKPI
+713 WKNRRVEYVMELKPI

-733 MVETETAAEA
+733 MVESETAAES
-743 VDEETAETEAAAEE
+743 AETEAAETAGDETAAAESEAADAE
-757 AVTAAEETESIE
+757 AVTAAEETE
-769 AETAAEA
+769 AAEA
-776 VADEET
+776 ESV
-782 AETEAA
+782 AETTGDEAVAAESEAA
-788 AEETVTAAEETES
+788 AEVS
-801 VEAETAAE
+801 
-809 ATDEEI
+809 DG
-815 AETETAA
+815 
-822 EAVADEETVET
+822 
-833 EAAVEE
+833 EAAV
-839 TVTAAEE
+839 T
-846 TESAEAETA
+846 
-855 AEAVADE
+855 
-862 ETAENE
+862 
-868 TAAEETVTAAEE
+868 
-880 TESVEAETAAEAVA
+880 
-894 DEETAENETAEIS
+894 
-907 VDEAAAIGDE
+907 GDE

>member
-1 MRKFWLPVL
+1 MRKFWLPFL

-213 LEEFVWDGCDDNG
+213 LEEFIWDGCDDNG

-291 KLSTD
+291 QLNTD

-368 AEPLTDIEEAEEAV
+368 AEPLTDIEEAEETV
-382 EEEPTAAESE
+382 EEPTAAESE
-392 EIVALEEE
+392 EIVSLEEE

-426 FNAPADPEVLP
+426 FNAPADLEVLP

-733 MVETETAAEA
+733 MVETE
-743 VDEETAETEAAAEE
+743 AAAEE
-757 AVTAAEETESIE
+757 TVTAAEETESAE
-769 AETAAEA
+769 AETAAEV

-801 VEAETAAE
+801 
-809 ATDEEI
+809 D
-815 AETETAA
+815 ETETDA
-822 EAVADEETVET
+822 EA
-833 EAAVEE
+833 
-839 TVTAAEE
+839 
-846 TESAEAETA
+846 
-855 AEAVADE
+855 ADE
-862 ETAENE
+862 ETAE
-868 TAAEETVTAAEE
+868 
-880 TESVEAETAAEAVA
+880 TEA
-894 DEETAENETAEIS
+894 AEIS

>member
-1 MRKFWLPVL
+1 MRKFWLPFL

-213 LEEFVWDGCDDNG
+213 LEEFIWDGCDDNG

-328 SGDVVEMDEEPAAV
+328 SGDVVEMDEELAAV

-357 DAPVAVSGGAE
+357 DAPVAVSDGAE
-368 AEPLTDIEEAEEAV
+368 AEPLTDIEEAEETV
-382 EEEPTAAESE
+382 EEPTAAESE
-392 EIVALEEE
+392 EIVSLEEE

-437 LVITLNGKDENGN
+437 SVITLNGKDENGN

-743 VDEETAETEAAAEE
+743 VTDEEIAETEAAAEE
-757 AVTAAEETESIE
+757 TVTAAEESESAE
-769 AETAAEA
+769 AETVAEV

-782 AETEAA
+782 VETEAA

-801 VEAETAAE
+801 
-809 ATDEEI
+809 

-822 EAVADEETVET
+822 EA
-833 EAAVEE
+833 
-839 TVTAAEE
+839 
-846 TESAEAETA
+846 
-855 AEAVADE
+855 ADE
-862 ETAENE
+862 ETAE
-868 TAAEETVTAAEE
+868 
-880 TESVEAETAAEAVA
+880 TEA
-894 DEETAENETAEIS
+894 AEIS

>member
-164 GADSLWFSPK
+164 GADSQWFSPK

-213 LEEFVWDGCDDNG
+213 LEEFIWDGCDDNG

-426 FNAPADPEVLP
+426 FNAPADLEVLP

-733 MVETETAAEA
+733 MVETETAEN
-743 VDEETAETEAAAEE
+743 EAAAKET
-757 AVTAAEETESIE
+757 VTAAEATESAE

-782 AETEAA
+782 AENEAA

-801 VEAETAAE
+801 VEA
-809 ATDEEI
+809 
-815 AETETAA
+815 ETAA

-862 ETAENE
+862 ETAETEAAAEE
-868 TAAEETVTAAEE
+868 TVTAAEETESAEAETAAEAADEETAETEAAAEETVTAAEE
-880 TESVEAETAAEAVA
+880 TESVEAETEA
-894 DEETAENETAEIS
+894 AEIS

>member
-1 MRKFWLPVL
+1 MRKFWLPFL

-213 LEEFVWDGCDDNG
+213 LEEFIWDGCDDNG

-313 DAETAAGEGP
+313 DAETAVGEGP

-328 SGDVVEMDEEPAAV
+328 SGDVVEMDEEPVAV
-342 SEEAAADNNSDETAV
+342 SEEAAADNNSDGTAV

-382 EEEPTAAESE
+382 EEPTAAESE

-426 FNAPADPEVLP
+426 FNAPADLEVLP

-653 PQTQADENLEEEKIL
+653 PQTQAAENLEEEKIL

-743 VDEETAETEAAAEE
+743 
-757 AVTAAEETESIE
+757 
-769 AETAAEA
+769 
-776 VADEET
+776 ADEET

-809 ATDEEI
+809 AVDEEI
-815 AETETAA
+815 AETEAAAEETVTAAEATESAEAETAA
-822 EAVADEETVET
+822 EAVADEETVEN

-846 TESAEAETA
+846 TESAEAETD
-855 AEAVADE
+855 AEAADE
-862 ETAENE
+862 ETAE
-868 TAAEETVTAAEE
+868 
-880 TESVEAETAAEAVA
+880 TEA
-894 DEETAENETAEIS
+894 AEIS

>member
-313 DAETAAGEGP
+313 DAETAVGEGP

-328 SGDVVEMDEEPAAV
+328 SGDVVEMDEEPVAV

-382 EEEPTAAESE
+382 EEPTAAESE

-426 FNAPADPEVLP
+426 FNAPADLEVLP

-653 PQTQADENLEEEKIL
+653 PQTQAAENLEEEKIL

-743 VDEETAETEAAAEE
+743 ADEETAETEAAAEE
-757 AVTAAEETESIE
+757 TVTAAEESESVE

-776 VADEET
+776 ADEET

-815 AETETAA
+815 AETEA
-822 EAVADEETVET
+822 
-833 EAAVEE
+833 
-839 TVTAAEE
+839 
-846 TESAEAETA
+846 
-855 AEAVADE
+855 
-862 ETAENE
+862 
-868 TAAEETVTAAEE
+868 AAEETVTAAEE
-880 TESVEAETAAEAVA
+880 TESVEAETAAEATDEEIAETEAAVEETVTAAEETESVEAETDAEAA
-894 DEETAENETAEIS
+894 DEEIAETEAAEIS

>member
-1 MRKFWLPVL
+1 MRKFWLPFL

-199 EDEPVVTKRLSDSA
+199 EDEPVVTKRLADSA
-213 LEEFVWDGCDDNG
+213 LEEFIWDGCDDNG

-269 EFDGFSP
+269 EFEGFSP

-291 KLSTD
+291 QLNTD
-296 FVSWSWRI
+296 FVSWDWRI
-304 EKTENPEST
+304 EK
-313 DAETAAGEGP
+313 

-328 SGDVVEMDEEPAAV
+328 SGDIVEMDEEPAAV

-392 EIVALEEE
+392 EIVALEKE

-437 LVITLNGKDENGN
+437 SVITLNGKDENGN

-733 MVETETAAEA
+733 MVESETAAENA
-743 VDEETAETEAAAEE
+743 EALTAAEETEAAEDEAVAEE
-757 AVTAAEETESIE
+757 TVTAAEETESVEAETDAEAVADEETVENEASAEETVTAAEATESAE

-776 VADEET
+776 ADEET

-801 VEAETAAE
+801 VEAEAAAE
-809 ATDEEI
+809 A
-815 AETETAA
+815 
-822 EAVADEETVET
+822 ADEEP
-833 EAAVEE
+833 
-839 TVTAAEE
+839 
-846 TESAEAETA
+846 
-855 AEAVADE
+855 
-862 ETAENE
+862 AENE
-868 TAAEETVTAAEE
+868 AAAEETVTAAEA
-880 TESVEAETAAEAVA
+880 TESVEAETAAEAAA
-894 DEETAENETAEIS
+894 DEETAENEAAEIS

>member
-1 MRKFWLPVL
+1 MRKMLPVF

-83 IEGKEQRDISG
+83 IEGKEKRDISG

-131 VWVEDAN
+131 VWVQDAN

-164 GADSLWFSPK
+164 GGDSVWFSPK
-174 GQRKTAEILVNGA
+174 GERKTAEILVNGA

-199 EDEPVVTKRLSDSA
+199 QDEPVVTKRLSDSA

-226 NFVADGNYAFK
+226 KFVADGNYAFK

-269 EFDGFSP
+269 GFEGFSP

-291 KLSTD
+291 QLNTD
-296 FVSWSWRI
+296 FVSWDWRI
-304 EKTENPEST
+304 EKAEMTEIEAEDSEA
-313 DAETAAGEGP
+313 DAAEGP

-328 SGDVVEMDEEPAAV
+328 SGDIVEMDGEAETGAV
-342 SEEAAADNNSDETAV
+342 AEETAV
-357 DAPVAVSGGAE
+357 DGASDETVGAPVAVSGGE
-368 AEPLTDIEEAEEAV
+368 EPEPSAVIEEEEEETVEEAAAAGNGETVDDGGEAASGTLEEAV
-382 EEEPTAAESE
+382 TAEEEPTA
-392 EIVALEEE
+392 
-400 TAEEASVAVEE
+400 EEAGD
-411 EAIAGTETEAVSVEE
+411 GTVSVEE
-426 FNAPADPEVLP
+426 FNAPADPEMLP
-437 LVITLNGKDENGN
+437 SVITLNGKDENGG

-469 KEEAFLP
+469 KEEASLP

-517 TLEGWDMEILDDKD
+517 MLEGWDMEILDDKD

-553 ADVNEET
+553 SDVSEES

-577 IIRRPVVLDILLI
+577 VIRRPVVLDILLI

-653 PQTQADENLEEEKIL
+653 PQTQAAENLEEEKIL

-733 MVETETAAEA
+733 MVE
-743 VDEETAETEAAAEE
+743 
-757 AVTAAEETESIE
+757 S
-769 AETAAEA
+769 
-776 VADEET
+776 
-782 AETEAA
+782 
-788 AEETVTAAEETES
+788 
-801 VEAETAAE
+801 
-809 ATDEEI
+809 
-815 AETETAA
+815 ETAA

-846 TESAEAETA
+846 TEAAEAESVAETTGD
-855 AEAVADE
+855 EAVA
-862 ETAENE
+862 AE
-868 TAAEETVTAAEE
+868 
-880 TESVEAETAAEAVA
+880 S
-894 DEETAENETAEIS
+894 
-907 VDEAAAIGDE
+907 EAAAEVSDGEAAVTGDE

>member
-1 MRKFWLPVL
+1 MRKFWLPFL

-213 LEEFVWDGCDDNG
+213 LEEFIWDGCDDNG

-328 SGDVVEMDEEPAAV
+328 SGDVVEMDEELAAV

-426 FNAPADPEVLP
+426 FNAPADLEVLP

-653 PQTQADENLEEEKIL
+653 PQTQAAENLEEEKIL

-743 VDEETAETEAAAEE
+743 
-757 AVTAAEETESIE
+757 
-769 AETAAEA
+769 
-776 VADEET
+776 ADEET

-788 AEETVTAAEETES
+788 VEETVTAAEETES

-815 AETETAA
+815 AETEAA
-822 EAVADEETVET
+822 A
-833 EAAVEE
+833 EE

-846 TESAEAETA
+846 SESAEAETA

-868 TAAEETVTAAEE
+868 AVAEETVTAAEE
-880 TESVEAETAAEAVA
+880 TESAETETAAEAV
-894 DEETAENETAEIS
+894 DEETAETEAAAEETVTAAEESESAEAETVAEVVADEETVETEAAEIS

>member
-392 EIVALEEE
+392 AIVSLEEE

-426 FNAPADPEVLP
+426 FNAPADLEVLP

-653 PQTQADENLEEEKIL
+653 PQTQAAENLEEEKIL

-743 VDEETAETEAAAEE
+743 
-757 AVTAAEETESIE
+757 
-769 AETAAEA
+769 
-776 VADEET
+776 ADEET

-801 VEAETAAE
+801 AEAETDAEAADEEIAETEAAAEETVTAAEESESAEAETAAE
-809 ATDEEI
+809 AVDEEI
-815 AETETAA
+815 AETEAAAEETVTAAEETESAETETAA
-822 EAVADEETVET
+822 EAVDEETAET

-855 AEAVADE
+855 AEAADE
-862 ETAENE
+862 ETAE
-868 TAAEETVTAAEE
+868 
-880 TESVEAETAAEAVA
+880 TEA
-894 DEETAENETAEIS
+894 AEIS

>member
-1 MRKFWLPVL
+1 MRKFWLPFL

-174 GQRKTAEILVNGA
+174 GQRKTVEILVNGA

-213 LEEFVWDGCDDNG
+213 LEEFIWDGCDDNG

-313 DAETAAGEGP
+313 DTETAAGEGP

-328 SGDVVEMDEEPAAV
+328 SGDVVEMDEELAAV

-368 AEPLTDIEEAEEAV
+368 AEPLTDIEEAEETV
-382 EEEPTAAESE
+382 EEPTAAESE

-426 FNAPADPEVLP
+426 FNAPADLEVLP

-653 PQTQADENLEEEKIL
+653 PQTQAAENLEEEKIL

-733 MVETETAAEA
+733 MVETEAA
-743 VDEETAETEAAAEE
+743 V
-757 AVTAAEETESIE
+757 
-769 AETAAEA
+769 
-776 VADEET
+776 
-782 AETEAA
+782 
-788 AEETVTAAEETES
+788 EETVTAAEETES
-801 VEAETAAE
+801 AEAETAAE
-809 ATDEEI
+809 A
-815 AETETAA
+815 
-822 EAVADEETVET
+822 VDEETVET

-855 AEAVADE
+855 TEAADE
-862 ETAENE
+862 ETAE
-868 TAAEETVTAAEE
+868 
-880 TESVEAETAAEAVA
+880 TEA
-894 DEETAENETAEIS
+894 AEIS

>member
-1 MRKFWLPVL
+1 MRKMLPVF

-83 IEGKEQRDISG
+83 IEGKEKRDISG

-131 VWVEDAN
+131 VWVQDAN

-164 GADSLWFSPK
+164 GGDSVWFSPK
-174 GQRKTAEILVNGA
+174 GERKTAEILVNGA

-199 EDEPVVTKRLSDSA
+199 QDEPVVTKRLSDSA

-226 NFVADGNYAFK
+226 KFVADGNYAFK

-269 EFDGFSP
+269 GFEGFSP

-291 KLSTD
+291 QLNTD
-296 FVSWSWRI
+296 FVSWDWRI
-304 EKTENPEST
+304 EKAEMTEIEAEDSEA
-313 DAETAAGEGP
+313 DAAEGP

-328 SGDVVEMDEEPAAV
+328 SGDIVKMDGEAETG
-342 SEEAAADNNSDETAV
+342 AAAEETAV
-357 DAPVAVSGGAE
+357 DGASDETVEAPVAVSGGE
-368 AEPLTDIEEAEEAV
+368 EPEPSAVIEEEEEEPVEEAAAAGNGETVDDGGEAASETPEEAV
-382 EEEPTAAESE
+382 TAEEEPTA
-392 EIVALEEE
+392 
-400 TAEEASVAVEE
+400 EEAGD
-411 EAIAGTETEAVSVEE
+411 GTVSVEE
-426 FNAPADPEVLP
+426 FNAPADPEMLP
-437 LVITLNGKDENGN
+437 SVITLNGKDENGG

-469 KEEAFLP
+469 KEEASLP

-517 TLEGWDMEILDDKD
+517 MLEGWDMEILDDKD

-553 ADVNEET
+553 SDVSEES

-577 IIRRPVVLDILLI
+577 VIRRPVVLDILLI

-653 PQTQADENLEEEKIL
+653 PQTQAAENLEEEKIL

-733 MVETETAAEA
+733 MVESETAAES
-743 VDEETAETEAAAEE
+743 AETEAAETAGDETAAAESEAADAE
-757 AVTAAEETESIE
+757 AVTAAEETE
-769 AETAAEA
+769 AAEA
-776 VADEET
+776 ESV
-782 AETEAA
+782 AETTGDEAVAAESEAA
-788 AEETVTAAEETES
+788 AEVS
-801 VEAETAAE
+801 
-809 ATDEEI
+809 DG
-815 AETETAA
+815 
-822 EAVADEETVET
+822 
-833 EAAVEE
+833 EAAV
-839 TVTAAEE
+839 T
-846 TESAEAETA
+846 
-855 AEAVADE
+855 
-862 ETAENE
+862 
-868 TAAEETVTAAEE
+868 
-880 TESVEAETAAEAVA
+880 
-894 DEETAENETAEIS
+894 
-907 VDEAAAIGDE
+907 GDE

>member
-1 MRKFWLPVL
+1 M
-10 MALLALGAFAR
+10 
-21 GQKDAPVILESDGPQ
+21 ESDGPQ

-213 LEEFVWDGCDDNG
+213 LEEFIWDGCDDNG

-328 SGDVVEMDEEPAAV
+328 SGDVVEMDEELAAV

-382 EEEPTAAESE
+382 EEPTAAESE

-426 FNAPADPEVLP
+426 FNAPADLEVLP

-743 VDEETAETEAAAEE
+743 VDEETVENEAAAEESVTAAEETESAEAETAAEAVTDEEIAETEAAAEE
-757 AVTAAEETESIE
+757 SVTAAEESES
-769 AETAAEA
+769 AE
-776 VADEET
+776 V
-782 AETEAA
+782 
-788 AEETVTAAEETES
+788 ETVAE
-801 VEAETAAE
+801 V
-809 ATDEEI
+809 
-815 AETETAA
+815 
-822 EAVADEETVET
+822 VADEETVET

-855 AEAVADE
+855 AEAVDE
-862 ETAENE
+862 ETAETE
-868 TAAEETVTAAEE
+868 AAAEETVTAAEA
-880 TESVEAETAAEAVA
+880 TESAEAETAAEVVA
-894 DEETAENETAEIS
+894 DEETAENEAAEIS

>member
-213 LEEFVWDGCDDNG
+213 LEEFIWDGCDDNG

-328 SGDVVEMDEEPAAV
+328 SGDVVEMDEELAAV

-368 AEPLTDIEEAEEAV
+368 AEPLTDIEEAEETV
-382 EEEPTAAESE
+382 EEPTAAESE
-392 EIVALEEE
+392 EIVSLEEE

-426 FNAPADPEVLP
+426 FNAPADLEVLP

-653 PQTQADENLEEEKIL
+653 PQTQAAENLEEEKIL

-733 MVETETAAEA
+733 MVETETA
-743 VDEETAETEAAAEE
+743 ETEAAA
-757 AVTAAEETESIE
+757 
-769 AETAAEA
+769 
-776 VADEET
+776 
-782 AETEAA
+782 
-788 AEETVTAAEETES
+788 
-801 VEAETAAE
+801 
-809 ATDEEI
+809 
-815 AETETAA
+815 
-822 EAVADEETVET
+822 
-833 EAAVEE
+833 EE

-855 AEAVADE
+855 AEAADE

-880 TESVEAETAAEAVA
+880 TESVETETDAEAA
-894 DEETAENETAEIS
+894 DEETAETEAAEIS

>member
-1 MRKFWLPVL
+1 MRKMLPVF

-83 IEGKEQRDISG
+83 IEGKEKRDISG

-131 VWVEDAN
+131 VWVQDAN

-164 GADSLWFSPK
+164 GGDSVWFSPK
-174 GQRKTAEILVNGA
+174 GERKTAEILVNGA

-199 EDEPVVTKRLSDSA
+199 QDEPVVTKRLSDSA

-226 NFVADGNYAFK
+226 KFVADGNYAFK

-269 EFDGFSP
+269 GFEGFSP

-291 KLSTD
+291 QLNTD
-296 FVSWSWRI
+296 FVSWDWRI
-304 EKTENPEST
+304 EKAEMTEIEAEDSEA
-313 DAETAAGEGP
+313 DAAEGP

-328 SGDVVEMDEEPAAV
+328 SGDIVEMDGEAETG
-342 SEEAAADNNSDETAV
+342 AAAEETAV
-357 DAPVAVSGGAE
+357 DGASDETVGAPVAVSGGE
-368 AEPLTDIEEAEEAV
+368 EPEPSAVIEEEEEETVEEEAAAAGTPEEAV
-382 EEEPTAAESE
+382 TAEEEPTA
-392 EIVALEEE
+392 EE
-400 TAEEASVAVEE
+400 TGD
-411 EAIAGTETEAVSVEE
+411 GTVSVEE
-426 FNAPADPEVLP
+426 FNAPADPEMLP
-437 LVITLNGKDENGN
+437 SVITLNGKDENGG

-469 KEEAFLP
+469 KEEASLP

-517 TLEGWDMEILDDKD
+517 MLEGWDMEILDDKD

-553 ADVNEET
+553 SDVSEES

-577 IIRRPVVLDILLI
+577 VIRRPVVLDILLI

-653 PQTQADENLEEEKIL
+653 PQTQAAENLEEEKIL

-681 ALIERGFDFEKV
+681 VLIERGFDFEKV

-733 MVETETAAEA
+733 MVESETAAENAEALTAAEETEAAEDEAVAETESVAETAGDEAVAAETEAAAEETVTAAEETESVEAETAAEA

-757 AVTAAEETESIE
+757 AVTAAEETESAE
-769 AETAAEA
+769 AETDAEA
-776 VADEET
+776 ADEET

-788 AEETVTAAEETES
+788 AEVS
-801 VEAETAAE
+801 
-809 ATDEEI
+809 DSG
-815 AETETAA
+815 
-822 EAVADEETVET
+822 
-833 EAAVEE
+833 EAAV
-839 TVTAAEE
+839 T
-846 TESAEAETA
+846 
-855 AEAVADE
+855 
-862 ETAENE
+862 
-868 TAAEETVTAAEE
+868 
-880 TESVEAETAAEAVA
+880 
-894 DEETAENETAEIS
+894 
-907 VDEAAAIGDE
+907 GDE

>member
-1 MRKFWLPVL
+1 MRKMLPVF

-83 IEGKEQRDISG
+83 IEGKEKRDISG

-131 VWVEDAN
+131 VWVQDAN

-164 GADSLWFSPK
+164 GGDSVWFSPK
-174 GQRKTAEILVNGA
+174 GERKTAEILVNGA

-199 EDEPVVTKRLSDSA
+199 QDEPVVTKRLSDSA

-226 NFVADGNYAFK
+226 KFVADGNYAFK

-269 EFDGFSP
+269 GFEGFSP

-291 KLSTD
+291 QLNTD
-296 FVSWSWRI
+296 FVSWDWRI
-304 EKTENPEST
+304 EKAEMTEIEAEDSEA
-313 DAETAAGEGP
+313 DAAEGP

-328 SGDVVEMDEEPAAV
+328 SGDIVKMDGEAEPG
-342 SEEAAADNNSDETAV
+342 AAAEETAV
-357 DAPVAVSGGAE
+357 DGASDETVGAPVAVSGGE
-368 AEPLTDIEEAEEAV
+368 EPEPSAVIEEE
-382 EEEPTAAESE
+382 EEEP
-392 EIVALEEE
+392 V
-400 TAEEASVAVEE
+400 EEAAAAGNGETVDDGGEAASGTPE
-411 EAIAGTETEAVSVEE
+411 EAGDGTVSVEE
-426 FNAPADPEVLP
+426 FNAPADPEMLP
-437 LVITLNGKDENGN
+437 SVITLNGKDENGG

-469 KEEAFLP
+469 KEEASLP

-517 TLEGWDMEILDDKD
+517 MLEGWDMEILDDKD

-553 ADVNEET
+553 SDVSEES

-577 IIRRPVVLDILLI
+577 VIRRPVVLDILLI

-653 PQTQADENLEEEKIL
+653 PQTQAAENLEEEKIL

-733 MVETETAAEA
+733 MVEFETAAES
-743 VDEETAETEAAAEE
+743 AETEAAETAGDETAAAESEAADAE
-757 AVTAAEETESIE
+757 AVTAAEETE
-769 AETAAEA
+769 AAEA
-776 VADEET
+776 ESV
-782 AETEAA
+782 AETTGDEAVAAESEAA
-788 AEETVTAAEETES
+788 AEVS
-801 VEAETAAE
+801 
-809 ATDEEI
+809 DG
-815 AETETAA
+815 
-822 EAVADEETVET
+822 
-833 EAAVEE
+833 EAAV
-839 TVTAAEE
+839 T
-846 TESAEAETA
+846 
-855 AEAVADE
+855 
-862 ETAENE
+862 
-868 TAAEETVTAAEE
+868 
-880 TESVEAETAAEAVA
+880 
-894 DEETAENETAEIS
+894 
-907 VDEAAAIGDE
+907 GDE

>member
-1 MRKFWLPVL
+1 MRKMLPVF

-83 IEGKEQRDISG
+83 IEGKEKRDISG

-131 VWVEDAN
+131 VWVQDAN

-164 GADSLWFSPK
+164 GGDSVWFSPK
-174 GQRKTAEILVNGA
+174 GERKTAEILVNGA

-199 EDEPVVTKRLSDSA
+199 QDEPVVTKRLSDSA

-226 NFVADGNYAFK
+226 KFVADGNYAFK

-269 EFDGFSP
+269 GFEGFSP

-291 KLSTD
+291 QLNTD
-296 FVSWSWRI
+296 FVSWDWRI
-304 EKTENPEST
+304 EKAEMTEIE
-313 DAETAAGEGP
+313 AEDSEADVAEGP

-328 SGDVVEMDEEPAAV
+328 SGDIVEMDGEAETG
-342 SEEAAADNNSDETAV
+342 AAAEETAV
-357 DAPVAVSGGAE
+357 DGASDETVGAPVAVSGGE
-368 AEPLTDIEEAEEAV
+368 EPEPSAVIEEEEEETVEEEAAAAGTPEEAV
-382 EEEPTAAESE
+382 TAEEEPTA
-392 EIVALEEE
+392 
-400 TAEEASVAVEE
+400 EEAGD
-411 EAIAGTETEAVSVEE
+411 GTVSVEE
-426 FNAPADPEVLP
+426 FNAPVDPEMLP
-437 LVITLNGKDENGN
+437 SVITLNGKDENGG

-469 KEEAFLP
+469 KEEASLP

-517 TLEGWDMEILDDKD
+517 MLEGWDMEILDDKD

-553 ADVNEET
+553 SDVSEES

-577 IIRRPVVLDILLI
+577 VIRRPVVLDILLI

-653 PQTQADENLEEEKIL
+653 PQTQAAENLEEEKIL

-733 MVETETAAEA
+733 MVESETAAENA
-743 VDEETAETEAAAEE
+743 EALTAAEETEAAEDEAVAETESVAETAGDEAAAAETEAAA
-757 AVTAAEETESIE
+757 A
-769 AETAAEA
+769 
-776 VADEET
+776 
-782 AETEAA
+782 
-788 AEETVTAAEETES
+788 ETVTAAEETE
-801 VEAETAAE
+801 AA
-809 ATDEEI
+809 
-815 AETETAA
+815 
-822 EAVADEETVET
+822 
-833 EAAVEE
+833 
-839 TVTAAEE
+839 
-846 TESAEAETA
+846 
-855 AEAVADE
+855 
-862 ETAENE
+862 
-868 TAAEETVTAAEE
+868 E
-880 TESVEAETAAEAVA
+880 TESVAETAG
-894 DEETAENETAEIS
+894 
-907 VDEAAAIGDE
+907 DEAAAAESEAAAEVSDSGEAAVTGDE